1 MKSEPKA
8 SCLGTVFLLIGT
20 LVLIRFALPA
30 VWKILAGL
38 FAGAL
43 YLGLFLFLAVLVVV
57 GYFTY
62 KNLTRNKAKEE
73 EKRYAKVIK
82 VEDLYKILVDRLHRE
97 VELNHVTVEELMQSE
112 ILISENLASI
122 RSDLIRLKD
131 FASPQNQ
138 KNASI
143 QMREYQQQLR
153 ESRDP
158 GSREVIEE
166 NLKLV
171 EEKRERI
178 EAALEEIRQKEA
190 LVDLIFNSLLNVEE
204 DLKFGRPVQRLFSP
218 DVYQRFGLTPPAA
231 QPQLP
236 PLLER
241 SDE

>member
-8 SCLGTVFLLIGT
+8 SCLGTAFLLIGT
-20 LVLIRFALPA
+20 LVLIRYALPA
-30 VWKILAGL
+30 VWKILAGV

-43 YLGLFLFLAVLVVV
+43 YLGLFLFVAILAVV

-62 KNLTRNKAKEE
+62 RNLIRNKVNAE

-97 VELNHVTVEELMQSE
+97 MELNHVTVDELLQSE
-112 ILISENLASI
+112 ILIRENLASI

-158 GSREVIEE
+158 GSREVIEQ

-190 LVDLIFNSLLNVEE
+190 LVDLVFNSLLNVEE
-204 DLKFGRPVQRLFSP
+204 DLKFGRPVQRLFPP
-218 DVYQRFGLTPPAA
+218 DLYQRFGLTPPAT
-231 QPQLP
+231 QPTLP

>member
-1 MKSEPKA
+1 MKAEAKG
-8 SCLGTVFLLIGT
+8 SCLGTIFLIVGT
-20 LVLIRFALPA
+20 LVLIRFALPSL
-30 VWKILAGL
+30 WKILAGI

-43 YLGLFLFLAVLVVV
+43 YLGIFVFLLLLAVL

-62 KNLTRNKAKEE
+62 KNLSRNKVKAE
-73 EKRYAKVIK
+73 EKRYAVVLR
-82 VEDLYKILVDRLHRE
+82 VEDLYKALIDRLHRE
-97 VELNHVTVEELMQSE
+97 TALNQVSVDELLQSE
-112 ILISENLASI
+112 ILIRENLASV

-138 KNASI
+138 KNVSI
-143 QMREYQQQLR
+143 QIREYQQQLR
-153 ESRDP
+153 QSREAA
-158 GSREVIEE
+158 SREVIEE
-166 NLKLV
+166 NLKMV

-190 LVDLIFNSLLNVEE
+190 LVDLVYNSLTNVEE
-204 DLKFGRPVQRLFSP
+204 NLKFGRAVQRLFP
-218 DVYQRFGLTPPAA
+218 PELYQRFGLVPPSE

>member
-1 MKSEPKA
+1 MKSESKS
-8 SCLGTVFLLIGT
+8 SCLGTAFLLVGT

-30 VWKILAGL
+30 VWKILAGF

-43 YLGLFLFLAVLVVV
+43 YLGLFLFVALLAVV

-62 KNLTRNKAKEE
+62 KNLIRNKANAE

-82 VEDLYKILVDRLHRE
+82 VEDLYRILVDRLHRE
-97 VELNHVTVEELMQSE
+97 VELNHVTVEELLQSE
-112 ILISENLASI
+112 ILIHENLASI

-131 FASPQNQ
+131 FASLQNQ

-190 LVDLIFNSLLNVEE
+190 LVDLVFNSLLNVEE
-204 DLKFGRPVQRLFSP
+204 DLKFGRSVERLFPP
-218 DVYQRFGLTPPAA
+218 DLYQRFGLTPPAT
-231 QPQLP
+231 QPKLP